1 MTNKD
6 WLCWRKELDRLL
18 SIEITDEVAQNAKTR
33 ESKAE
38 SLLKT

>member
-6 WLCWRKELDRLL
+6 WLCWRKEPDRHLF
-18 SIEITDEVAQNAKTR
+18 IEITGEVAQNAKTR
-33 ESKAE
+33 ETKAE